1 MDVAPIPSITSCEEE
16 TQEKPSQDISESL
29 KIEQDKKI
37 YFLYITIKE
46 NSIIFNISEEGLLSI
61 INYTKK
67 LTLEEIKE
75 IHKAFY
81 GLNSCNEFLDY
92 IKVLIENKKL
102 TIKQNDE
109 IFIIS
114 LEVLYLFKKSI
125 VEITLDPEKINSEKV
140 VKDIIKELSIIK
152 EQITKINNENIE
164 KTNKDEINKLKE
176 EINNLQNI
184 KEENKKLYK
193 EIQKLNEE
201 IKGIKDLSDKN
212 KELEEE
218 IKKLKEEIKDIN
230 LSQKNKIILDKNEE
244 ENKKNK
250 EKEEKEEINK
260 ILLENN
266 NMKLE
271 INKIAKILEP
281 IRIQVYGIYN
291 KTFLM
296 KIKEFE
302 IIKNEI
308 EKKLNKKVKGL
319 DKLYQASID
328 GGDSSIFHSKCD
340 NIPNNLTIIC
350 TPMGRRF
357 GGFTAE
363 SWDTSGKFKD
373 DKKSFLFSLDKQKI
387 YSYKG
392 NGKAIY
398 CHKDYGPTFGT
409 GYTIKIG
416 GNAIWEKKL
425 YTYEFYPDGCSY
437 NFNGD
442 TAALSESGK
451 GGASYIYANEYEV
464 YKVLF
469 YDVSS
474 DFILI

>member
-1 MDVAPIPSITSCEEE
+1 MDMAPIPTITHEGE
-16 TQEKPSQDISESL
+16 TQEKPNENISESI

-37 YFLYITIKE
+37 YFLNISIKE

-61 INYTKK
+61 INYNKK
-67 LTLEEIKE
+67 LSLKEIKE
-75 IHKAFY
+75 LHKAFY

-92 IKVLIENKKL
+92 IKILIENKKL
-102 TIKQNDE
+102 TIKENDE
-109 IFIIS
+109 IFILN

-125 VEITLDPEKINSEKV
+125 VEITLNSEEIKSDKV
-140 VKDIIKELSIIK
+140 VKDIIKELTIIK
-152 EQITKINNENIE
+152 EQIKNINNENIE
-164 KTNKDEINKLKE
+164 KNNKEEINKLKE
-176 EINNLQNI
+176 EINNLKNI
-184 KEENKKLYK
+184 KEENK
-193 EIQKLNEE
+193 KLNEE
-201 IKGIKDLSDKN
+201 IKGIKDLSEKN
-212 KELEEE
+212 KILEEE
-218 IKKLKEEIKDIN
+218 IKKLKEELKDIN
-230 LSQKNKIILDKNEE
+230 LSHKNKIIIDKNEE
-244 ENKKNK
+244 EKERNK
-250 EKEEKEEINK
+250 ENEEINK
-260 ILLENN
+260 IVIENN
-266 NMKLE
+266 NMKLQ

-302 IIKNEI
+302 FIRNEI
-308 EKKLNKKVKGL
+308 EKKINKKVKGL

-340 NIPNNLTIIC
+340 GVPNTLTIIC
-350 TPMGRRF
+350 SPMGRRF

-363 SWDTSGKFKD
+363 SWDTSGNFKD
-373 DKKSFLFSLDKQKI
+373 DRKSFLFSLDKQKI
-387 YSYKG
+387 YSYKC

-398 CHKDYGPTFGT
+398 CHKDFGPTFGT

-425 YTYEFYPDGCSY
+425 YTFEVYPDGCSY

-442 TAALSESGK
+442 PVALSESGK
-451 GGASYIYANEYEV
+451 GGDSYIYANEYEV

-469 YDVSS
+469 DENSS
-474 DFILI
+474 DFIIV